1 MREEAYPSV
10 KPLQIDGAYGEGGG
24 QLVRTAV
31 ALAALTGT
39 PIRVGNIRARRDK
52 PGLAAQHLTAVRA
65 VATLCDA
72 DVSGMELHAQQ
83 IEFKPQAL
91 RGGEFR
97 FDVGTAG
104 SVTLVLQA
112 VLPALIA
119 GRERAHVV
127 VVGGTDVRWSPP
139 VDYLR
144 EVVLPLIGRI
154 GAKVRL
160 EVLRR
165 GYYPRGGG
173 EVHAEIVPAA
183 LQPIQLSESG
193 VLESLNARVHVS
205 NLPRH
210 IAERM
215 RDAMIARLEPVTKQ
229 AVQVEMLSL
238 GPEDAFGP
246 GGAVVAWA
254 RTRHSFLGAGRVA
267 ERGIRAEELGD
278 AVGRSLAA
286 DLVAGVT
293 LDLHASDQLLV
304 YLALAGGRSLFKT
317 HRLSSHARTAMWLI
331 EQFLP
336 VRFQVTGTGELV
348 TVEVQEQ

>member
-1 MREEAYPSV
+1 MT
-10 KPLQIDGAYGEGGG
+10 PLQIDGAYGEGGG

-39 PIRVGNIRARRDK
+39 RIRVENIRARRDK

-72 DVSGMELHAQQ
+72 GVSGLELRSQQ
-83 IEFKPQAL
+83 IGFTPGAL

-104 SVTLVLQA
+104 SITLVLQA

-127 VVGGTDVRWSPP
+127 VTGGTDVRWSPP

-144 EVVLPLIGRI
+144 EVMLPLIGRM
-154 GAKVRL
+154 GASVSL
-160 EVLRR
+160 EVSRR

-173 EVHAEIVPAA
+173 EVAVSVTPAP
-183 LQPIQLSESG
+183 LQPLQLADSRP
-193 VLESLNARVHVS
+193 LQSLHERVHVS
-205 NLPRH
+205 NLPLH

-215 RDAMIARLEPVTKQ
+215 RDAVTARLEPVAKRPVT
-229 AVQVEMLSL
+229 VEMLSF
-238 GPEDAFGP
+238 GPEAAVGP

-254 RTRHSFLGAGRVA
+254 RTKHTVLGAGRVA
-267 ERGIRAEELGD
+267 ERGIRAETLGD
-278 AVGRSLAA
+278 AVGRSLAT
-286 DLVAGVT
+286 DLTAGVT

-304 YLALAGGRSLFKT
+304 YLALAGGDSLFRT

-336 VRFQVTGTGELV
+336 VGFEVKSEGKLV
-348 TVEVQEQ
+348 TVTVHSQ